1 MTILNTEAIMEW
13 QPVFLILCLS
23 FLGLSILSAIP
34 ALVATASDCCVSK
47 LDKCLLL
54 IFALSVLS
62 CLGMV
67 VAGECTKVES
77 GRYRYEVTLSEDYDI
92 SELAN
97 CYKVTDQRGKIW
109 VIEEKEEH

>member
-1 MTILNTEAIMEW
+1 MTILNAEAIMEW

-34 ALVATASDCCVSK
+34 ALVAITKECGVSK
-47 LDKCLLL
+47 LDFVLLL
-54 IFALSVLS
+54 IFGLSSLS

-67 VAGECTKVES
+67 VAGESTKVES
-77 GRYRYEVTLSEDYDI
+77 GRYRYEVTLSDDYDI

-97 CYKVTDQRGKIW
+97 CYKVTEQRGKIW
-109 VIEEKEEH
+109 VIEEKED

>member
-1 MTILNTEAIMEW
+1 MTILNAEAIMEW

-34 ALVATASDCCVSK
+34 ALLSVAGDFNSTK
-47 LDKCLLL
+47 LSVCTLL
-54 IFALSVLS
+54 IFALSILS

-97 CYKVTDQRGKIW
+97 CYKVTEQRGKIW